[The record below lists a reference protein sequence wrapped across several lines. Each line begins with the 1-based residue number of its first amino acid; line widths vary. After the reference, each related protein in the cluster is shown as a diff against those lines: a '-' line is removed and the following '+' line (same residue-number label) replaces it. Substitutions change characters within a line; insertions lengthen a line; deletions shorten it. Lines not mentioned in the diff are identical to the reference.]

1 MRSVEYGRKPDNSVM
16 AKKMFIMLAITVMPI
31 LILFFLYLNNPDS
44 QLLNSLSLATGGFP
58 ALLSANNPLL
68 SSLMNAWC
76 KTAPFWGL
84 VLFILSFK
92 HIQISSGQSVGTM
105 VKGLALC
112 SLLYF
117 PIIYMLLFYSTEM
130 TESGKIYQVMS
141 QNDYLLT
148 LLFMI
153 IYAICYIF
161 TAYYLLVIAATFKV
175 LNKKEKL
182 SF

>member
-1 MRSVEYGRKPDNSVM
+1 MRNIKAGQKPDNSAM
-16 AKKMFIMLAITVMPI
+16 AKRMIIMLIITIMPI
-31 LILFFLYLNNPDS
+31 VIVFFVYKNNPDA
-44 QLLNSLSLATGGFP
+44 LLLKEISSVSLYFP
-58 ALLSANNPLL
+58 TLLSANNPLL
-68 SSLMNAWC
+68 SSVMNVWC
-76 KTAPFWGL
+76 KTAPLWGL

-92 HIQISSGQSVGTM
+92 HIQTSSGQSVGTM

-117 PIIYMLLFYSTEM
+117 PIIYMLLFNSTEM
-130 TESGKIYQVMS
+130 TESGRLYRVMT

-153 IYAICYIF
+153 IYAICYVF

-175 LNKKEKL
+175 LNKK
-182 SF
+182 